1 MKNNI
6 IAIVQ
11 ARMGA
16 SRLPNKMMLHLHGYP
31 LIEWIR
37 QRVSKSKL
45 IQKLVFALPD
55 KRVDDILDFFL
66 KANSAYTFRGSEKNV
81 LERFYQA
88 ATLFEA
94 THVVRV
100 CADNPLI
107 YHEELD
113 RLIDFYLRNPC
124 DYAYNHIP
132 RNNQY
137 PDGLGAE
144 IVSYQTLKMIYE
156 NAKLDSQKEHIFNFI
171 RDNEKDFEIK
181 TFDPMEEEL
190 KRPDIKLDVDTFED
204 YEKMI
209 RMNLYIDITPLE
221 IIKLYR

>member
-1 MKNNI
+1 M
-6 IAIVQ
+6 
-11 ARMGA
+11 
-16 SRLPNKMMLHLHGYP
+16 
-31 LIEWIR
+31 
-37 QRVSKSKL
+37 
-45 IQKLVFALPD
+45 
-55 KRVDDILDFFL
+55 
-66 KANSAYTFRGSEKNV
+66 
-81 LERFYQA
+81 
-88 ATLFEA
+88 
-94 THVVRV
+94 
-100 CADNPLI
+100 
-107 YHEELD
+107 
-113 RLIDFYLRNPC
+113 RNPC

>member
-1 MKNNI
+1 
-6 IAIVQ
+6 
-11 ARMGA
+11 MGA

-31 LIEWIR
+31 LIEWVR
-37 QRVSKSKL
+37 RRVSKSKL

-55 KRVDDILDFFL
+55 KKEDNILDYCL
-66 KANSAYTFRGSEKNV
+66 TANNAYTFRGSEKNV

-88 ATLFEA
+88 ATQFDA
-94 THVVRV
+94 THIVRV

-107 YHEELD
+107 YHEEID
-113 RLIDFYLRNPC
+113 RLIEFYLTNPC

-132 RNNQY
+132 KNNQY